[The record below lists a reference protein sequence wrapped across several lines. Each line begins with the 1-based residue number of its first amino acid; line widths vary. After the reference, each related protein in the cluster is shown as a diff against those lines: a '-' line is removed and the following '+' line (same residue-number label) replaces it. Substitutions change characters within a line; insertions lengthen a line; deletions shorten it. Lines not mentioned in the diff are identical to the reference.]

1 MRKTVIMVLF
11 MLLFP
16 MLAVLGQQSQG
27 EWEPFKD
34 VKDQKGQELAR
45 QPLTNESIIGLVK
58 IGFSDE
64 TIISMIQHEPGNYSL
79 VAADVIALKQAGVSE
94 KVIRAMLSKS
104 AGGHPPATAAPVSQA
119 PATATAV
126 TGEGA
131 TVNRDRPS
139 RGSSAAPELGV
150 PTQPGLYAVV
160 QGGSLQRIEGRVTSF
175 LRSGSRLASTVT
187 LGIHAN
193 RTNTQIPGSRAS
205 VTVSPT
211 PTFYYRPVEDEGGI
225 DLILTRLT
233 VKNGRR
239 QFEVGAQGIFRKS
252 AGVSVRHQT
261 DFDAKEMEPR
271 LYKIVL
277 THELET
283 GQYAFYLLRGL
294 GHASVEEGRGF
305 VYCFQVE

>member
-1 MRKTVIMVLF
+1 MNKTVIMVF
-11 MLLFP
+11 LLLLCP
-16 MLAVLGQQSQG
+16 VWAVLGQQSGGMMISVQG
-27 EWEPFKD
+27 GEHVQP
-34 VKDQKGQELAR
+34 R
-45 QPLTNESIIGLVK
+45 QPLNNESIMGLVK

-64 TIISMIQHEPGNYSL
+64 TIITMIEHEPGNYSL
-79 VAADVIALKQAGVSE
+79 AAADVIALKQAGVSE

-104 AGGHPPATAAPVSQA
+104 AGGHAPATVAPVSQA

-126 TGEGA
+126 TGEGTTTRA
-131 TVNRDRPS
+131 
-139 RGSSAAPELGV
+139 SSVRLELGV

-175 LRSGSRLASTVT
+175 VRSGSRLASTAT

-193 RTNTQIPGSRAS
+193 RINTQIPGSHAS

-211 PTFYYRPVEDEGGI
+211 PAFYYRPVADEGGI
-225 DLILTRLT
+225 DLILTLLT

-239 QFEVGAQGIFRKS
+239 QFEVGAEGVFRKS
-252 AGVSVRHQT
+252 TGVSVRHQM
-261 DFDAKEMEPR
+261 DFDAKQIEPG

-283 GQYAFYLLRGL
+283 GQYAFYLLRGRE
-294 GHASVEEGRGF
+294 HASVEEGRGF